1 MTGLSVDILR
11 ACAGRVSLMVLGLM
25 SMTSV
30 QAASFDC
37 AKASRPLETL
47 ICQNPQLDEA
57 DTRMGQAYR
66 HARKT
71 FPIPDFVQATQRSFV
86 SGYGY
91 CLLNGSGAQADNS
104 TAVKQCLADV
114 QARTHELEQWAG
126 AQVYS
131 DVQGTYSPENLV
143 ILVFMQSSS
152 PARIQLWGNWMP
164 DAYRPKPFP
173 NGSVCNLQG
182 DLLPQGG
189 AVFTTEDTQ
198 DVRLTITPDAVT
210 IDDFISCTPRTG
222 IAQGV
227 YPRVPFPTTTKEHQ
241 R

>member
-1 MTGLSVDILR
+1 MSILSVHSLR
-11 ACAGRVSLMVLGLM
+11 ACIGRMALATLGITCTAM
-25 SMTSV
+25 V

-66 HARKT
+66 QARKT

-91 CLLNGSGAQADNS
+91 CLLNGSGAQADNP

-114 QARTHELEQWAG
+114 QARTHELEQWAT

-143 ILVFMQSSS
+143 ILVFMQSS

-173 NGSVCNLQG
+173 NGSICNL
-182 DLLPQGG
+182 
-189 AVFTTEDTQ
+189 
-198 DVRLTITPDAVT
+198 
-210 IDDFISCTPRTG
+210 
-222 IAQGV
+222 
-227 YPRVPFPTTTKEHQ
+227 
-241 R
+241 